1 MDFTTNLPIIII
13 AVIIVLQVI
22 AQFRKRRGPGAGPE
36 MIQDLLSEINWNL
49 KFIESSQYKQR
60 VRKFVTTRWQL
71 SKDKL
76 DFIDGSLQATL
87 SDTYNMAQ
95 DLNKQIDA
103 AKKHKSAAY
112 GYDISMSTLEKPFEK
127 SKQGL
132 EEWLQENT
140 EEKEGATKYPGLFDG
155 LFGR

>member
-1 MDFTTNLPIIII
+1 MDITKNLPVIIII
-13 AVIIVLQVI
+13 VVIILLQVTY
-22 AQFRKRRGPGAGPE
+22 FRKRRVATAGPE

-76 DFIDGSLQATL
+76 DFIDESLRSTL

-95 DLNKQIDA
+95 DLNQQIDA
-103 AKKHKSAAY
+103 AKKRKSSSYA
-112 GYDISMSTLEKPFEK
+112 YDINMSTLEKPFSK

-140 EEKEGATKYPGLFDG
+140 GNKEESPKYPGLFDG